1 MSNFVQISTHSQFR
15 SAADRAQ
22 REAHDRRLTTQ
33 IVRRGAAWAVLVP
46 DLGDVEGVSLDAA
59 TSTSS
64 PNTAPAYD
72 DEEVLDDLDESRKE
86 IMSEVFDYGDSLARS
101 DEEGWFYA
109 DDDEQ

>member
-33 IVRRGAAWAVLVP
+33 IVRRGAAWAVLAP
-46 DLGDVEGVSLDAA
+46 DYGDVEGAKLDAVA
-59 TSTSS
+59 STSRLS
-64 PNTAPAYD
+64 SASAYD
-72 DEEVLDDLDESRKE
+72 GEETLDDLDESRME
-86 IMSEVFDYGDSLARS
+86 ITAEVFDYGDSLARS